1 MNGITTVAI
10 VGVGGQGVLLA
21 AAVLAETALADGLDV
36 KASEVKGMAQRGGTV
51 LSMVRFGDRVWSPVS
66 PHAEL
71 VLALELLE
79 GRRALDLLTPR
90 GSLVCAST
98 RLLPGSV
105 LRGEAEY
112 PEDLDQAAALLGAR
126 LLVVDA
132 ESLAAEAGTARAANV
147 ALLGAAST
155 VLPFAA
161 ESWRRGLSTLP
172 EKIVEVNQRAFDL
185 ARAWATREE
194 AGS

>member
-1 MNGITTVAI
+1 MNGITTFAL
-10 VGVGGQGVLLA
+10 VGGGGQGVLLA
-21 AAVLAETALADGLDV
+21 AAVLAETALAEGLDV

-66 PHAEL
+66 PHADL
-71 VLALELLE
+71 VLAMELLE
-79 GRRALDLLTPR
+79 GRRALELLAPR

-105 LRGEAEY
+105 LRGEATY
-112 PEDLDQAAALLGAR
+112 PEDLDQAAAALGAR

-132 ESLAAEAGTARAANV
+132 EALAAEAGTARAANV

-155 VLPFAA
+155 VLPFAP
-161 ESWRRGLSTLP
+161 ESWRRGLATLP

-185 ARAWATREE
+185 ARAWAGREE
-194 AGS
+194 ARS

>member
-1 MNGITTVAI
+1 M
-10 VGVGGQGVLLA
+10 
-21 AAVLAETALADGLDV
+21 
-36 KASEVKGMAQRGGTV
+36 
-51 LSMVRFGDRVWSPVS
+51 
-66 PHAEL
+66 
-71 VLALELLE
+71 ELLE
-79 GRRALDLLTPR
+79 GRRALELLAPR

-105 LRGEAEY
+105 LRGEATY
-112 PEDLDQAAALLGAR
+112 PEDLDQAAATLGAR

-132 ESLAAEAGTARAANV
+132 EALAAEAGTARAANV

-155 VLPFAA
+155 VLPFAE
-161 ESWRRGLSTLP
+161 ESWRRGLATLP

-185 ARAWATREE
+185 ARAWVGREE